1 MPQPPASAKAP
12 PKTTPAGAWRVGD
25 RCFDG
30 LSRRGL
36 VMGVVNTTP
45 DSFSDGGQFLAAEA
59 ATKRALE
66 LESEGAEI
74 IDFGAEST
82 RPGAPEVP
90 TDEERARLIPA
101 VDRFSALKAPATLIS
116 ADTSKPAV
124 AAAAL
129 AAGADILNDVT
140 GFQNPA
146 MRAAAA
152 ASDCGLVLMH
162 MLGDPR
168 TMQSAPAYPDDDP
181 VAAVRE
187 FFEDQIA
194 ACHADGIDPERIA
207 LDPGIGFGKTLEHNL
222 ALLRALPELRVA
234 GRPLLVGVS
243 RKSFIGKLLGSG
255 DDIAARDAP
264 TVALTSYCR
273 ERGAE
278 IVRVHDA
285 RPNVEAMRMT
295 EAILF
300 E

>member
-1 MPQPPASAKAP
+1 
-12 PKTTPAGAWRVGD
+12 
-25 RCFDG
+25 
-30 LSRRGL
+30 
-36 VMGVVNTTP
+36 MGIVNTTP
-45 DSFSDGGQFLAAEA
+45 DSFSDGGQFLTAESA
-59 ATKRALE
+59 VRRALE

-90 TDEERARLIPA
+90 DDEERARLIPA
-101 VDRFSALKAPATLIS
+101 LERFSAERAPATLIS
-116 ADTSKPAV
+116 ADTSKPDV

-129 AAGADILNDVT
+129 ASGADIINDVT

-146 MRAAAA
+146 MRAAVAD
-152 ASDCGLVLMH
+152 SDCGLVLMH

-168 TMQSAPAYPDDDP
+168 SMQKAPSYEGDDV
-181 VAAVRE
+181 VASVRA
-187 FFEDQIA
+187 FFEQQIA
-194 ACHADGIDPERIA
+194 ACRADGIDPERIA

-243 RKSFIGKLLGSG
+243 RKSFIGKLVGNTEDL
-255 DDIAARDAP
+255 AARDAP

-278 IVRVHDA
+278 ILRVHDA
-285 RPNVEAMRMT
+285 KPNVEAMRMT

>member
-1 MPQPPASAKAP
+1 
-12 PKTTPAGAWRVGD
+12 
-25 RCFDG
+25 
-30 LSRRGL
+30 
-36 VMGVVNTTP
+36 MGIVNTTP
-45 DSFSDGGQFLAAEA
+45 DSFSDGGQFQTSEA
-59 ATKRALE
+59 AARRALE

-74 IDFGAEST
+74 IDFGGEST

-90 TDEERARLIPA
+90 PAEERARLVPA
-101 VDRFSALKAPATLIS
+101 IERFAALRAPGTLIS
-116 ADTSKPAV
+116 ADTSKPDV

-129 AAGADILNDVT
+129 SAGADIINDVT

-152 ASDCGLVLMH
+152 ASECGIVIMH

-168 TMQSAPAYPDDDP
+168 SMQTSPRYEDDD
-181 VAAVRE
+181 VVTEVRR
-187 FFEDQIA
+187 FFERQIA
-194 ACHADGIDPERIA
+194 ACHADGIDPERVA

-234 GRPLLVGVS
+234 DRPILVGVS
-243 RKSFIGKLLGSG
+243 RKSFIGKLLGT
-255 DDIAARDAP
+255 DDIAARDWP

-278 IVRVHDA
+278 ILRVHDA
-285 RPNVEAMRMT
+285 KPNVEAMRMT